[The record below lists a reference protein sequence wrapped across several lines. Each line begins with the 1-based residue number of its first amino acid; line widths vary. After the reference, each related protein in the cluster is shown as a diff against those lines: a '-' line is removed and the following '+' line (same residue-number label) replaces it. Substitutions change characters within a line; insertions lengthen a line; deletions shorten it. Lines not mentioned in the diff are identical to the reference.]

1 MGYVLVRYDRMR
13 GVYVDGEWNGYTND
27 TLRVGNGI
35 HDFDL
40 GEPDNVSP
48 SSWRK
53 VVKATHSIQRPLE
66 LTFVRDDA

>member
-13 GVYVDGEWNGYTND
+13 TVFVDGEWNGYTNQ

-40 GEPDNVSP
+40 GEPDNVTP
-48 SSWRK
+48 KSWRK
-53 VVKATHSIQRPLE
+53 VVKATHSIQNPLE